1 MGDAARQNADAFQ
14 LLSDKSLLLGALDLG
29 DVFDH
34 GKGVDGDALPIVD
47 KGLSQVYPND
57 VAIFLHIPLS
67 QVVERH
73 FASEKPL
80 GKLDIG
86 LQVVRVRDVDKRHLE
101 KFRVRITHHLAKR
114 AVDLHE
120 AMVLSREREA
130 ERPFFEHPAE
140 LLFTLA
146 QCLIHAFPLGDITNG
161 GRDQKSFIGLQGA
174 KTDFDRKLRPILA
187 QAVQLPA

>member
-1 MGDAARQNADAFQ
+1 MGI
-14 LLSDKSLLLGALDLG
+14 
-29 DVFDH
+29 
-34 GKGVDGDALPIVD
+34 ALPIVD
-47 KGLSQVYPND
+47 KGCSQVDPND

-67 QVVERH
+67 QLVERY

-86 LQVVRVRDVDKRHLE
+86 SQVVRVRDVDKRHLE
-101 KFRVRITHHLAKR
+101 KFRFRVPHHLTKR

-120 AMVLSREREA
+120 VIVLSHEREA

-140 LLFTLA
+140 TLFTLA
-146 QCLIHAFPLGDITNG
+146 QCLIHAFPLSDITNG
-161 GRDQKSFIGLQGA
+161 SRDQKSFIGLQGA